1 MSGTKF
7 FQNFPSVPYRFGD
20 QELPVNFQNL
30 SVYID
35 IFDQIREEQ
44 VFYQSYYIQNN
55 QRPDQLS
62 YEVYGTTDYYWTLFL
77 NNEHLR
83 INGWPLDNSELYGR
97 AQKYYPNKV
106 ITTNGVSLSPIGTNP
121 ISVSPNFVAGSWVHI
136 PRGNIVAKIL
146 KVEQN
151 LFALYLDNKTITA
164 VGPTGSYS
172 TGDAVNH
179 ITETEANY
187 LISEYLADR
196 TNRPSYTP
204 AVLDQTFIQ
213 SVYDGWDAIHHYENS
228 SGDWVY
234 PTYHTTAPY
243 PVDWTSV
250 NTYQSVSYFQRISEL
265 NDEMRTISII
275 RPENVIKLVSDYSAL
290 LKQRL

>member
-83 INGWPLDNSELYGR
+83 INGWPLDNSELYAR

-106 ITTNGVSLSPIGTNP
+106 ITTNGVSLSPLGTNP
-121 ISVSPNFVAGSWVHI
+121 ISVSPNFVVGSWVHI
-136 PRGNIVAKIL
+136 PQGGIIAKL
-146 KVEQN
+146 MRVDQDLSA
-151 LFALYLDNKTITA
+151 LFLDNKTITT
-164 VGPTGSYS
+164 VGPTGDYS
-172 TGDAVNH
+172 TGDAVNF
-179 ITETEANY
+179 ISDIDANY
-187 LISEYLADR
+187 MILD
-196 TNRPSYTP
+196 PSYTP
-204 AVLDQTFIQ
+204 AVIDQTLIQ

-234 PTYHTTAPY
+234 PAHQPDAPY
-243 PVDWTSV
+243 QVDWTSV
-250 NTYQSVSYFQRISEL
+250 NTYQSVSYFQRMSEL
-265 NDEMRTISII
+265 NDETRTISII
-275 RPENVIKLVSDYSAL
+275 RPENVIKLVSDYNAL

>member
-20 QELPVNFQNL
+20 EELPVNFQNL

-44 VFYQSYYIQNN
+44 VFYQSYYIQEN

-83 INGWPLDNSELYGR
+83 INGWPLNNSEIYER
-97 AQKYYPNKV
+97 AKKYYPNKV
-106 ITTNGVSLSPIGTNP
+106 ITTNGVSLSPLGTNP
-121 ISVSPNFVAGSWVHI
+121 ISVSPNFIAGSWVHI
-136 PRGNIVAKIL
+136 PQGGIIAKLL
-146 KVEQN
+146 KVDQN
-151 LFALYLDNKTITA
+151 LFALHLDNKTTTT
-164 VGPTGSYS
+164 VGPDYGYS
-172 TGDAVNH
+172 VGDAVNF
-179 ITETEANY
+179 ISDIDANY
-187 LISEYLADR
+187 MILD
-196 TNRPSYTP
+196 PSYTP
-204 AVLDQTFIQ
+204 AVIDQTTIQ

-234 PTYHTTAPY
+234 PTYQTNAPHLT
-243 PVDWTSV
+243 DWNSV
-250 NTYQSVSYFQRISEL
+250 NTYQSVSYFQRMTEL

-275 RPENVIKLVSDYSAL
+275 RPENVIKLISDYNAL

>member
-106 ITTNGVSLSPIGTNP
+106 ITTNGVSLLSTVGTRP
-121 ISVSPNFVAGSWVHI
+121 ISASPNFEVGSWVHI
-136 PRGNIVAKIL
+136 PAGGIVAKIL
-146 KVEQN
+146 KVDQN
-151 LFALYLDNKTITA
+151 LFALHLDSETITT
-164 VGPTGSYS
+164 VGTTGGYS
-172 TGDAVNH
+172 TGDVVNS
-179 ITETEANY
+179 ISASEVSS
-187 LISEYLADR
+187 LIAD
-196 TNRPSYTP
+196 PSYTP
-204 AVLDQTFIQ
+204 AVIDQTFIQ
-213 SVYDGWDAIHHYENS
+213 SVYNGWDAIHHYENS

-234 PTYHTTAPY
+234 PTYQSTTPY

-250 NTYQSVSYFQRISEL
+250 NTFQSVSYYQRMVEL

-275 RPENVIKLVSDYSAL
+275 RPENVIKLVSDYNAL